1 MTKDSK
7 MQRDIVDA
15 TSREITKLN
24 GERVQAERDVAIAS
38 TVERARAEVKLGQ
51 LKSALADAHSRLQG
65 QVGAIV
71 QDADNQIA
79 ALAAQAKTAS
89 GPATQQLQAAAAQ
102 LKQRRDALAT
112 KAASLKQTAAGDWA
126 NTKTEL
132 DVSLDELRTLREN
145 QAAGI
150 N

>member
-1 MTKDSK
+1 MTKDTK

-15 TSREITKLN
+15 TSREIAKLD
-24 GERVQAERDVAIAS
+24 GERVQAERDVAIAT

-51 LKSALADAHSRLQG
+51 VKSALADAHRRLEG

-79 ALAAQAKTAS
+79 ALTAQAKSAS
-89 GPATQQLQAAAAQ
+89 GPATKKLQAAAAQ
-102 LKQRRDALAT
+102 LQQRRDALA
-112 KAASLKQTAAGDWA
+112 ARVGALQQTAAGDWA
-126 NTKTEL
+126 ATKAEL

>member
-1 MTKDSK
+1 MTKENT

-24 GERVQAERDVAIAS
+24 GERVQAERDVAIAN
-38 TVERARAEVKLGQ
+38 TIERARAELKLGQ
-51 LKSALADAHSRLQG
+51 LKNALADAHTRLQG

-79 ALAAQAKTAS
+79 ALKAQAKAAS

-112 KAASLKQTAAGDWA
+112 KAASLQQTAASDWA
-126 NTKTEL
+126 STKTEL
-132 DVSLDELRTLREN
+132 DVSLDELRSEREN
-145 QAAGI
+145 AAAGI